1 MPDNLEWPE
10 RKVDPDNFAGLGCQ
24 TKSLHETLALLALV
38 SSERYVYICDSP
50 VVKSKDSII

>member
-38 SSERYVYICDSP
+38 SSERYAQ
-50 VVKSKDSII
+50 KE